1 MIASHFGRPRG
12 LIGRLVGRIMARSNG
27 DFNRWVVEQLAKNSQ
42 DQPARIVELGPG
54 PGVGL
59 EAALRAFPNV
69 LIKGS
74 DDAPE
79 GRLAIATA

>member
-27 DFNRWVVEQLAKNSQ
+27 DFNRWVVEQLAKNSP

-54 PGVGL
+54 PGGWARGSAPCL
-59 EAALRAFPNV
+59 SKRA
-69 LIKGS
+69 
-74 DDAPE
+74 
-79 GRLAIATA
+79 RLGG